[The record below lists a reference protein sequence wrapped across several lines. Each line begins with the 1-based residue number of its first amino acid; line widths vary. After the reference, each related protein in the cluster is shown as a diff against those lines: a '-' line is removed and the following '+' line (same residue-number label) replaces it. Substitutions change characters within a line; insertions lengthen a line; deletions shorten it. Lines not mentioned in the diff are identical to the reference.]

1 MPEVVDLTKSL
12 SRTEKRKV
20 RTLKAL
26 VFEAKDGETP
36 ESATRTISEEAIFAS
51 VANRVVPPPVNAS
64 VLSRIVEN
72 SSVLG
77 PPIEAMETNI
87 ELFGHRFVPRVP
99 ESGLDDESKAE
110 MAREK
115 IALSN
120 AFASLSDNGPFI
132 DLRRRVRHDYET
144 NGYAFV
150 EAIRGASGRL
160 MRLRHIPA
168 PQVRLSLEGDDFVQV
183 DEPTITIGD
192 DGAPTLETVKVWK
205 RFRTFV
211 QGNAVFSG
219 GAASIRHRWF
229 KQFGDPRTLDS
240 ETGEF
245 VPESKVKAF
254 PKARAAGELYYITR
268 YNPLSPYGLPRWW
281 GAYLNVLGIRES
293 EEINYST
300 FSNNM
305 IPSMAF
311 LVSNGMLTQQT
322 IDRIQEL
329 IDTRI
334 AGKQNRSAFLI
345 IEAESA
351 FEGEDGGQVKLD
363 IKPLQQYQHGDAM
376 FLGYSKWNV
385 GSVMRSFR
393 LFPLFVGDTSG
404 LNRSI
409 AEIGR
414 RLADE
419 QVFAPE
425 RSIMDWHI
433 NRLVLLERGYRWHRF
448 ESRSPNVT
456 DNRELIAMLVAA
468 ERTGGINP
476 ALGRAVVEDVFPQ
489 AGELPSINPEKLDPE
504 VPYSLQLAERMKNL
518 ANSTEPGQTIAP
530 SMPPQDPGEVVGKS
544 DDGYE
549 AVAQMLLDL
558 NDLTKT
564 SLAELRD
571 VDEQ

>member
-1 MPEVVDLTKSL
+1 MPEIVDLMKNL
-12 SRTEKRKV
+12 SNAERRKI

-26 VFEAKDGETP
+26 VFEAKDGEVP
-36 ESATRTISEEAIFAS
+36 ESATRSIGEEAIFEG
-51 VANRVVPPPVNAS
+51 VADRIVPAPVSAAT
-64 VLSRIVEN
+64 LSRIVEN

-87 ELFGHRFVPRVP
+87 ESFGHRFAPRVP
-99 ESGLDDESKAE
+99 ESKLDDKAKAE

-115 IALSN
+115 VLLQN
-120 AFASLSDNGPFI
+120 AFESISDNGPFI
-132 DLRRRVRHDYET
+132 ELRRRVRHDYET

-150 EAIRGASGRL
+150 ECIRGMSGRL

-168 PQVRLSLEGDDFVQV
+168 PQVRLSLEGEDFVRV
-183 DEPTITIGD
+183 EEPTITIGD
-192 DGAPTLETVKVWK
+192 DGLPTVEMVEVWK

-211 QGNAVFSG
+211 QGSAVFVG
-219 GAASIRHRWF
+219 GAPTVRHRWF
-229 KQFGDPRTLDS
+229 KQFGDPRTLDG
-240 ETGEF
+240 ETGKF
-245 VPESKVKAF
+245 VPEEEVAKF
-254 PKARAAGELYYITR
+254 PDTRKAGELYYITR

-293 EEINYST
+293 EEINYAT
-300 FSNNM
+300 FANNM

-311 LVSNGMLTQQT
+311 LISNGMLTQQT
-322 IDRIQEL
+322 IERIQEL

-351 FEGEDGGQVKLD
+351 FEGEDGGQVKVD

-393 LFPLFVGDTSG
+393 MFSLFVGDVAG

-414 RLADE
+414 RLTDE

-425 RSIMDWHI
+425 RAIMDWHI

-448 ESRSPNVT
+448 ESRTPNVT
-456 DNRELIAMLVAA
+456 DNRELIAMLAAA

-489 AGELPSINPEKLDPE
+489 AGELPQINPDKLDPE
-504 VPYSLQLAERMKNL
+504 IPYSLQLAERMKNL
-518 ANSTEPGQTIAP
+518 ANPTEPGQTAAP
-530 SMPPQDPGEVVGKS
+530 SMPPQNPADVVGKGG
-544 DDGYE
+544 DYE
-549 AVAQMLLDL
+549 AIAQMLLDL
-558 NDLTKT
+558 DELTKA
-564 SLAELRD
+564 SLADLRD
-571 VDEQ
+571 VDG